1 MGAGDQDSNPAPAGS
16 AAEIKLYVSKG
27 CLCAGETYAKDARS
41 GTLLFSLSK
50 PFVICGTGSPVLTD
64 AYGAPLLHYTEKG
77 GMFSKRVDVF
87 RGDAGALA
95 FTVKKSPSLFSQ
107 SLHILMAGAPS
118 DGPPAYTLKPASFSN
133 SLKIYRN
140 DTVVAKV
147 KGGAL
152 FSQAD
157 YQITIFPG
165 IDQAMAVLLVAIYDD
180 LRPKSSGGGGGGGG
194 GGCGGGGCG
203 GGG

>member
-16 AAEIKLYVSKG
+16 AAEIKLYISKG
-27 CLCAGETYAKDARS
+27 CPCAGKTYAKDARS

-87 RGDAGALA
+87 KGDVGDGGALA
-95 FTVKKSPSLFSQ
+95 FTVKKSPSLFSR
-107 SLHILMAGAPS
+107 SLHILMAGDPS
-118 DGPPAYTLKPASFSN
+118 DGPPAYTLKPASFGN

-140 DTVVAKV
+140 DTVVVVKV
-147 KGGAL
+147 KGGSL
-152 FSQAD
+152 FSQAN
-157 YQITIFPG
+157 YQITIFPD

-180 LRPKSSGGGGGGGG
+180 TRPKPRGGGV
-194 GGCGGGGCG
+194 
-203 GGG
+203 